1 MRTPSNT
8 GGRGKLRLT
17 LEVLPT
23 RSSILLRE
31 RTRDPRR
38 AANPVEDLLDF
49 GLDGSEE
56 LDAGG
61 A

>member
-1 MRTPSNT
+1 M
-8 GGRGKLRLT
+8 LRRT

-31 RTRDPRR
+31 RTRDPRW
-38 AANPVEDLLDF
+38 AANPVVNLLDF
-49 GLDGSEE
+49 GLDGGKE